1 MRVIVG
7 LGNPGPEYRK
17 TRHNLGFWVVDL
29 LAERWA
35 TTLSRKAFLSLVGE
49 ARWRGEKILLLKPQT
64 YMNRSGEAV
73 VKVRDFYRLDLADL
87 VIVHDD
93 LDLPCGQLRIKRGGG
108 GAGGNRGVASI
119 IEMLGSKEFV
129 RVKIGIGRPP
139 GRKDPAHFV
148 LQPFTPQ
155 EEAFILPAV
164 DRAVHAIEAI
174 LSEGV
179 DKAMALF
186 HSDGQKKDEVQSVRK
201 EE

>member
-1 MRVIVG
+1 MRVVIG

-17 TRHNLGFWVVDL
+17 TRHNLGFWTTEL

-35 TTLSRKAFLSLVGE
+35 TRLSRHAFSALVGD
-49 ARWRGEKILLLKPQT
+49 AHWRGEKILLVQPQM
-64 YMNRSGEAV
+64 YMNRSGESAS
-73 VKVRDFYRLDLADL
+73 RILGFYHLEAADL
-87 VIVHDD
+87 IVIHDD
-93 LDLPCGQLRIKRGGG
+93 LDLSPGRIRVKRGGG
-108 GAGGNRGVASI
+108 GAGGNRGIASL
-119 IEMLGSKEFV
+119 IESLGSKDFV

-139 GRKDPAHFV
+139 GRQNPADFV

-164 DRAVHAIEAI
+164 DRAASAVETV

-186 HSDGQKKDEVQSVRK
+186 HSEDPNTEKA
-201 EE
+201 

>member
-29 LAERWA
+29 LAERW
-35 TTLSRKAFLSLVGE
+35 TTPLSRKAFFSLVGE
-49 ARWRGEKILLLKPQT
+49 AQWRGEKILLLEPQT

-73 VKVRDFYRLDLADL
+73 ATVRNFYHLDLADL

-93 LDLPCGQLRIKRGGG
+93 LDLPSGQLRIKRGGG

-119 IEMLGSKEFV
+119 IETLGSKEFI

-139 GRKDPAHFV
+139 GRRDPAHFV

-164 DRAVHAIEAI
+164 DRAVYAIETI

-186 HSDGQKKDEVQSVRK
+186 HSGEQKNDEVQ
-201 EE
+201 

>member
-29 LAERWA
+29 LAERWT

-49 ARWRGEKILLLKPQT
+49 AQWRGEKILLLEPQT

-73 VKVRDFYRLDLADL
+73 AKVRNFYHLDLADL
-87 VIVHDD
+87 VIIHDD
-93 LDLPCGQLRIKRGGG
+93 LDLPSGQLRIKRGGG

-119 IEMLGSKEFV
+119 IETLGSKEFV

-139 GRKDPAHFV
+139 GRRDPAHFV

-164 DRAVHAIEAI
+164 DCAANAIEVI

-186 HSDGQKKDEVQSVRK
+186 HTSEPKKDGV
-201 EE
+201 

>member
-7 LGNPGPEYRK
+7 LGNPGPEHRK
-17 TRHNLGFWVVDL
+17 TRHNLGFWVVDH
-29 LAERWA
+29 LAKRWT

-49 ARWRGEKILLLKPQT
+49 AQWRGEKILLLEPQT

-73 VKVRDFYRLDLADL
+73 AKVRNLYHLDLADL

-93 LDLPCGQLRIKRGGG
+93 LDLPSGQLRIKRGGG

-119 IEMLGSKEFV
+119 IETLGSKEFV

-139 GRKDPAHFV
+139 GRRDPAHFV
-148 LQPFTPQ
+148 YSPYSSRRR
-155 EEAFILPAV
+155 FILPAV
-164 DRAVHAIEAI
+164 DRAVCAIEAI

-186 HSDGQKKDEVQSVRK
+186 HSGEQKNDKVQ
-201 EE
+201 